1 MHLQVI
7 LLLFHDAYIYL
18 QVKVFTLINC
28 IFKCRVQYWKRDDNQ
43 RGHLQFWNI
52 ITRGDDWEKAD
63 GQHVQDGLSLHK
75 FAYMALP
82 DHVIDVTD
90 GDAIVLQSTE
100 ANAKKVEECLVATIK
115 IGVSCSFNFL
125 VA

>member
-1 MHLQVI
+1 
-7 LLLFHDAYIYL
+7 
-18 QVKVFTLINC
+18 
-28 IFKCRVQYWKRDDNQ
+28 
-43 RGHLQFWNI
+43 
-52 ITRGDDWEKAD
+52 
-63 GQHVQDGLSLHK
+63 
-75 FAYMALP
+75 MALP